1 MPEELRPTLILGD
14 EPRIVV
20 PIARSLHRQGIP
32 VLVAAFGA
40 AARPVRSRAVQQ
52 FFRIDDGAESRA
64 SVQTVLD
71 LLQRFSID
79 WVIPSNDS
87 ALAFLAAHYDE
98 LRTVSMLAC
107 PHPAAVAIVL
117 DKQQTLNAA
126 AECGIDIPGSYRFST
141 LADLRSAH
149 ASIRFPVIAKPFNKE
164 VDAAFKIRYYLDF
177 RPLERDYLNDAAY
190 GSKYLLQEYA
200 EGEGAGIEL
209 LMAGGQPRLLFE
221 HRRLLEYPSTGG
233 VSVVAAAEP
242 LIPELVESSVRLLNH
257 IGWEGVAMVEFRY
270 DRPTRRATLMEING
284 RYWGSLGLSA
294 AVGVDFPFA
303 AWQVA
308 HGLPV
313 TVPRDY
319 QPGIQARW
327 TCGMLLR
334 THDLFLSKDDG
345 MPRPSPWREMLRG
358 VPAFRPGV
366 RDMLWSLR
374 DPRPAMDETG
384 RVFTGILRSSVKTAV
399 RGAIPPR
406 LLSKLRT
413 YRSLPPQIA
422 PVYARCQ
429 LRRTLAQPRNTLP
442 PDIRSAL
449 FLCHGNII
457 RSPMAEALFRRSCA
471 VAVRSAGLH
480 AIPGRRADCRAL
492 RIAPEFDVSL
502 EQHVAKP
509 VTEEMVREAD
519 VVFVMDGQNEAR
531 FLHRFPEA
539 REKVRLLGAF
549 APRPVR
555 DCEIPDPYEGSEQ
568 DVRDC
573 YSALEKCVVQITARL
588 NSETSGDNS

>member
-1 MPEELRPTLILGD
+1 MHPTLILGD
-14 EPRIVV
+14 EPRIVI

-32 VLVAAFGA
+32 VLVAAFGVE
-40 AARPVRSRAVQQ
+40 ARPVRSRAVQQ
-52 FFRIDDGAESRA
+52 FFPIDDGGDSRA
-64 SVQTVLD
+64 TVLD

-98 LRTVSMLAC
+98 FQKTSALAC
-107 PHPAAVAIVL
+107 PHPTAVAVVL
-117 DKQQTLNAA
+117 DKQQTMRTA
-126 AECGIDIPGSYRFST
+126 AECGIGIPPSYRFQT
-141 LADLRSAH
+141 LADLCDAR
-149 ASIRFPVIAKPFNKE
+149 ASIRFPLIAKPFNKE

-177 RPLERDYLNDAAY
+177 TPLERDYSNDASY
-190 GSKYLLQEYA
+190 GAKYLLQEYA
-200 EGEGAGIEL
+200 EGEGVGIEL
-209 LMAGGQPRLLFE
+209 LMAGGEPSILFA

-233 VSVVAAAEP
+233 VSVLAAAEP
-242 LIPELVESSVRLLNH
+242 LIPDLVESSVRLLNH

-270 DRPTRRATLMEING
+270 DRATRRATLMEING

-294 AVGVDFPFA
+294 AAGVDFPFA

-313 TVPRDY
+313 TAARDY

-334 THDLFLSKDDG
+334 THDLFLRKDDG
-345 MPRPSPWREMLRG
+345 MPRPSPWREIFRG
-358 VPAFRPGV
+358 VHAFRPDI
-366 RDMLWSLR
+366 RDMLWSSK
-374 DPRPAMDETG
+374 DPRPAIDET
-384 RVFTGILRSSVKTAV
+384 RRIFTGILRNSVKTAV
-399 RGAIPPR
+399 RRVIPLP
-406 LLSKLRT
+406 LLKKLRI
-413 YRSLPPQIA
+413 YRSLPPQVA
-422 PVYARCQ
+422 RVYARCQ
-429 LRRTLAQPRNTLP
+429 LRRSLVQPQNALP
-442 PDIRSAL
+442 KDIQSAL

-480 AIPGRRADCRAL
+480 AVKGRRADCRAL

-502 EQHVAKP
+502 DQHAATP
-509 VTEEMVREAD
+509 LTEEMVREAD
-519 VVFVMDGQNEAR
+519 VIFVMDGLNEAR

-539 REKVRLLGAF
+539 RERVRLLGAF
-549 APRPVR
+549 SLQPVPG
-555 DCEIPDPYEGSEQ
+555 CEIPDPYEGSEQ

-573 YSALEKCVVQITARL
+573 YHVLKKCILQITSRL
-588 NSETSGDNS
+588 NSETVDDNS

>member
-1 MPEELRPTLILGD
+1 MMRPTLILGD
-14 EPRIVV
+14 EPRIII
-20 PIARSLHRQGIP
+20 PIARSLHCQGIP

-40 AARPVRSRAVQQ
+40 EARPVRSRAVQQ
-52 FFRIDDGAESRA
+52 FFRFDNDTDPRA
-64 SVQTVLD
+64 TVQAVLE
-71 LLQRFSID
+71 LIQRFSID

-98 LRTVSMLAC
+98 LQKASALAC
-107 PHPAAVAIVL
+107 PHPLTVAVVL
-117 DKQQTLNAA
+117 DKQQTMRAA
-126 AECGIDIPGSYRFST
+126 AKCGIGIPRSCRFQT
-141 LADLRSAH
+141 LAELRDAH
-149 ASIRFPVIAKPFNKE
+149 ASIRFPLIAKPFNKD

-177 RPLERDYLNDAAY
+177 TPLERDYLNDSSY

-200 EGEGAGIEL
+200 EGEGVGIEL
-209 LMAGGQPRLLFE
+209 LMAGGEPRLLFA

-242 LIPELVESSVRLLNH
+242 LIPELVESSVRLLRH

-270 DRPTRRATLMEING
+270 DRATRRATLMEING

-294 AVGVDFPFA
+294 AAGIDFPFA

-313 TVPRDY
+313 TAPRDY
-319 QPGIQARW
+319 RPGIQARW

-334 THDLFLSKDDG
+334 THDLFLPKDDG
-345 MPRPSPWREMLRG
+345 MSRPSPWREMFRG
-358 VPAFRPGV
+358 ARAFRPGI
-366 RDMLWSLR
+366 RDMLWSSK
-374 DPRPAMDETG
+374 DPRPAIDEAR
-384 RVFTGILRSSVKTAV
+384 RVFTGILRNSVKTAV
-399 RGAIPPR
+399 RRVVPLHVLRR
-406 LLSKLRT
+406 LRM
-413 YRSLPPQIA
+413 YRSLPP
-422 PVYARCQ
+422 PVGRVYARCQ
-429 LRRTLAQPRNTLP
+429 LRRALVQPRNVLP
-442 PDIRSAL
+442 KDIRSAL

-457 RSPMAEALFRRSCA
+457 RSPMAEALLRRSCS

-480 AIPGRRADCRAL
+480 AVKGRRADCRAL
-492 RIAPEFDVSL
+492 RIAPEFDVTL
-502 EQHVAKP
+502 DQHAATP
-509 VTEEMVREAD
+509 LTEEMVREAD
-519 VVFVMDGQNEAR
+519 VIFVMDGLNEAR

-549 APRPVR
+549 APRPAP

-573 YSALEKCVVQITARL
+573 YHALEACVSQIAARL
-588 NSETSGDNS
+588 NNTGG

>member
-1 MPEELRPTLILGD
+1 MHPTLILGD
-14 EPRIVV
+14 EPRIVI

-32 VLVAAFGA
+32 VLAAAFGA
-40 AARPVRSRAVQQ
+40 SARAVRSRAVQQ
-52 FFRIDDGAESRA
+52 FFRIDQGDSHVA
-64 SVQTVLD
+64 VQSVLD
-71 LLQRFSID
+71 LLRRFSID

-87 ALAFLAAHYDE
+87 ALSFLAAHFDE

-107 PHPAAVAIVL
+107 PHPTAAAIVL
-117 DKQQTLNAA
+117 DKQQTMRAA
-126 AECGIDIPGSYRFST
+126 AECGIGIPNSYRFPT
-141 LADLRSAH
+141 LADLRNAR

-177 RPLERDYLNDAAY
+177 APLERDYLNDAAY
-190 GSKYLLQEYA
+190 GARYLLQEYA

-209 LMAGGQPRLLFE
+209 LMAGGQPSLLFA

-233 VSVVAAAEP
+233 VSVVAAADP

-270 DRPTRRATLMEING
+270 DRAMRRATLLEING

-294 AVGVDFPFA
+294 AAGVDFPFA
-303 AWQVA
+303 AWQAA
-308 HGLPV
+308 HRLPV
-313 TVPRDY
+313 TASRDY

-334 THDLFLSKDDG
+334 THDLFRRKDDG
-345 MPRPSPWREMLRG
+345 MPRPSPWREMFRG
-358 VPAFRPGV
+358 VHAFRPGV
-366 RDMLWSLR
+366 RDMLWSWK
-374 DPRPAMDETG
+374 DPRPALDETR

-399 RGAIPPR
+399 RQVIPPR
-406 LLSKLRT
+406 LLTKLRT
-413 YRSLPPQIA
+413 YRSLPSPVAQ
-422 PVYARCQ
+422 VYARCQ
-429 LRRTLAQPRNTLP
+429 LRRAWARPRQALP
-442 PDIRSAL
+442 KDIRCAL

-457 RSPMAEALFRRSCA
+457 RSPMAEALFRRSST

-480 AIPGRRADCRAL
+480 AIAGRRADCRAL

-502 EQHVAKP
+502 DQHAATP
-509 VTEEMVREAD
+509 VTEQMVHAAD
-519 VVFVMDGQNEAR
+519 VIFVMDGQNEAN
-531 FLHRFPEA
+531 FLHRFPGA

-549 APRPVR
+549 APQPLP

-573 YSALEKCVVQITARL
+573 YLALNECVLQITARVKNETVAG
-588 NSETSGDNS
+588 NS